1 VLDRLPRGN
10 ITDANW
16 DRPNAD
22 LRREKLLEL
31 TVTLAARPLDGVYLV
46 KVDRPTDEQQAAFKA
61 WLGSPW
67 DESEAKP

>member
-1 VLDRLPRGN
+1 MLDRLPRGN

-31 TVTLAARPLDGVYLV
+31 TALGTRLLDGVYLV
-46 KVDRPTDEQQAAFKA
+46 KGDPPTDEQQAAFKA